1 MSEKEFHQFM
11 NKEHNYYSEDLMIT
25 RYGRYIN
32 DEVESL
38 WIAWK
43 ASRAQAIDECLQ
55 LHESIKVTPLH
66 ESIKITPPDND
77 DWIDAIIDS
86 REAYQSALKQLK
98 EQP

>member
-1 MSEKEFHQFM
+1 MSARESFEKW
-11 NKEHNYYSEDLMIT
+11 IT
-25 RYGRYIN
+25 VFYNNEVPRKLDDGVYIDN
-32 DEVESL
+32 DIRTR
-38 WIAWK
+38 WIAWQ

-86 REAYQSALKQLK
+86 REAYQQAIKQLK

>member
-1 MSEKEFHQFM
+1 MSERKAIEVITNPIIKKHA
-11 NKEHNYYSEDLMIT
+11 KYSEDDDL
-25 RYGRYIN
+25 YYIS
-32 DEVESL
+32 EVHIELLVSEI
-38 WIAWK
+38 WQ

-55 LHESIKVTPLH
+55 LH

-86 REAYQSALKQLK
+86 REAYQQAIKQLK